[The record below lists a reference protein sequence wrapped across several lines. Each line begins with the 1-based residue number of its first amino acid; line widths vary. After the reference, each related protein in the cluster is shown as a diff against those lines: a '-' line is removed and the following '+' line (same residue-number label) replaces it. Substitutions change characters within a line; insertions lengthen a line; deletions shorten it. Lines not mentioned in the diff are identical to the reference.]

1 MQSRA
6 SRRSLPKNQGMHPPT
21 CRQLLLSWL
30 LGAAAVLAMQEFGH
44 AGVFATMLLIPVW
57 ERIRG
62 AHDRHIA
69 DQLFR
74 SRGAAPVLTA
84 IYYLCVF
91 IGAMHLVSHGERL
104 EALPFGELLV
114 VLMLPVLL
122 AMVAADHAVCRASE
136 GGGPRDG

>member
-1 MQSRA
+1 
-6 SRRSLPKNQGMHPPT
+6 MHPPT

-57 ERIRG
+57 ERMRG
-62 AHDRHIA
+62 THDRDIA

-74 SRGAAPVLTA
+74 GRGVAPVLTA
-84 IYYLCVF
+84 IYYLCAC
-91 IGAMHLVSHGERL
+91 IGAMVAVSHGERF
-104 EALPFGELLV
+104 EALPFWEMLV

-122 AMVAADHAVCRASE
+122 AMVAADHAVCRERPRAGDRR
-136 GGGPRDG
+136 GGEPKLQSPKKQP